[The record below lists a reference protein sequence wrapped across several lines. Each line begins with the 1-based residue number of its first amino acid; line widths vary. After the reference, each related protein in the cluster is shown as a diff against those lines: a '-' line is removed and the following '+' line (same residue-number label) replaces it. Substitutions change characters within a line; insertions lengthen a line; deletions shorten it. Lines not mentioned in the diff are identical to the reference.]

1 MIFDKGD
8 LENIRFLHGFALW
21 RDQQLNLFSFFGLSA
36 VPGVSWGPPGASR
49 GPPGVLLWLRG
60 GSSGAFL
67 GFPVGLVE
75 RLGAFSGSLGVHVT
89 LVPRIAG
96 SIEFYRSKSV
106 QDTLAWP
113 RNSLE
118 DVAKLLNSI
127 IV

>member
-1 MIFDKGD
+1 MVFTWFRA
-8 LENIRFLHGFALW
+8 LEGSTNQLVQFLRPLG
-21 RDQQLNLFSFFGLSA
+21 G
-36 VPGVSWGPPGASR
+36 SWGLLGASR

-118 DVAKLLNSI
+118 NVAKPLNL
-127 IV
+127 